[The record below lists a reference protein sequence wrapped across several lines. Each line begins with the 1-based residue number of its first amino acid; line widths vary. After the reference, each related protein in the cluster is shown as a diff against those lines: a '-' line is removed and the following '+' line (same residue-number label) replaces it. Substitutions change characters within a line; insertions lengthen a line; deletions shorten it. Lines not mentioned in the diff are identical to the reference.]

1 MVSVF
6 FLIMSNKFLILRI
19 SLRKFV
25 SWKIWNLQLSNWFIF
40 YCFISI
46 LEVDFERS
54 CSHWNIISYVWTNIN
69 EKNVEYVCSSLFLND
84 NIFIFF
90 FYQDFLSQTLTSHRT
105 AGEGGDHLLFH
116 STISTRSRTFRHLF
130 ATLHVR

>member
-1 MVSVF
+1 MVSGF

-19 SLRKFV
+19 SVRKFV

-54 CSHWNIISYVWTNIN
+54 CSHWNIVSYVWTNIN
-69 EKNVEYVCSSLFLND
+69 EKNVEYVCSSLFLKD
-84 NIFIFF
+84 NIFFFFF
-90 FYQDFLSQTLTSHRT
+90 FYQDFLSQTLTTHRT
-105 AGEGGDHLLFH
+105 AGEGRGPPFIPLYHFLPEGFLDIRQN
-116 STISTRSRTFRHLF
+116 S
-130 ATLHVR
+130 